1 MGKHL
6 DKKHMWLVLALIAS
20 ILILVFGIVTP
31 LLYLSVSQTVSN
43 KVVTSGTNTFAFDA
57 SAPAPIE
64 VWTREEF
71 EEFKAED
78 ADVVTYDTYE
88 EYIGSTSASFIESS
102 ATFSQE
108 VPSVS
113 NSNNITATGANA
125 KLYNYC
131 NAYFKCYYNGNR
143 ISPIFPMAIA
153 NVETDGRADHSKTWS
168 SLFPSAIVDVS
179 LIDTFNVTDVLS
191 DEKIFKAL
199 TSDYSTRDRGALQ
212 MSPTYGAGDASVN
225 KQMSGS
231 EVSKLKSVDTSAYSA
246 WCSGAASQAGDRF
259 YIPDM
264 LLRMQAAMNYNL
276 SQFKSKGYEPHSDF
290 QMLAMLSIGH
300 NSGSGVFSQSNPNK
314 HVGNWISANKCYEWC
329 SICSSDKF
337 IEMLRSYY
345 AYSGAITIDSK
356 TTERLLNK
364 FNSTLSYREYTTSRI
379 NAYYP
384 IEFLYTYI
392 ALCDLYTR

>member
-1 MGKHL
+1 MGQHL
-6 DKKHMWLVLALIAS
+6 DKKYMWLVLALIAS
-20 ILILVFGIVTP
+20 LLILIFGIVTP
-31 LLYLSVSQTVSN
+31 LLYLSVSQTGSD
-43 KVVTSGTNTFAFDA
+43 KVVTSGTNTFAFDV
-57 SAPAPIE
+57 SAPTPIE

-102 ATFSQE
+102 ANFSQE
-108 VPSVS
+108 APAIPI
-113 NSNNITATGANA
+113 SNNITATGANA

-131 NAYFKCYYNGNR
+131 NAYFKCYYDGNR

-153 NVETDGRADHSKTWS
+153 NVETGGRADHSKTWS

-212 MSPTYGAGDASVN
+212 MSPTYGAGDTETN

-231 EVSKLKSVDTSAYSA
+231 EVSKLKSVDTSAHST
-246 WCSGAASQAGDRF
+246 WCSGASSQAGDRF

-264 LLRMQAAMNYNL
+264 LLRMQAAMNYNIR
-276 SQFKSKGYEPHSDF
+276 QFKSKGYEPHSEY

-314 HVGNWISANKCYEWC
+314 HVGNWISASKCYEWC
-329 SICSSDKF
+329 SICSSDRF

-345 AYSGAITIDSK
+345 DYSDTITIDSK

-364 FNSTLSYREYTTSRI
+364 FDSSLSYREYTTSRI